1 MFAIFASKK
10 MKSTIMQLKFEGQT
24 HSVDANTLVNILIHY
39 QNIVSEANRVYG
51 CGSREVRLQVNAID
65 KGSFVI
71 DISVVQNIVEQIFS
85 ANSIAY
91 LSGLTTIIAGIYS
104 AYKSLKGRPA
114 KTKEEKKSITTNIND
129 TIISADIINIYNQ
142 PVVREAISKSI
153 ETADEDSAV
162 DGFSVVSDDGKDR
175 VTFDRASFK
184 EYIYDDFENEKDIP
198 MERAED
204 EITTLVIVGLNFER
218 GSRWQFMYNG
228 FKISMIVK
236 DDALM
241 QKIDEGERFGKG
253 DAIKVKLRRIQKYNK
268 EYRAYENKSYK
279 ITEFLEHIIPNK
291 PLNMFG
297 EE

>member
-51 CGSREVRLQVNAID
+51 GGSREVRLQVNAID